1 MNKAS
6 FDKIDIIGDIHGHYA
21 ELCKLL
27 EKLGYLFEG
36 NKLIHPENRKL
47 GFVGDFINRG
57 PQSVEVLNL
66 VKSLHEE
73 GTAVAVL
80 GNHEFRLIQD
90 AVAGRKV
97 PSEYEPFLPWLRTL
111 PLFIEMETTRMVH
124 AVWHFSSI
132 NLLEG
137 KKVSDDAFIQETM
150 EKKSPYRKAVSRI
163 LSGIKINIPRN
174 LKLIDRFGVE
184 RSKGRLK
191 WWMDLKGKPYA
202 ECFMS
207 PMKPDI
213 FDLGPSEDELAEL
226 EPYGK
231 SEKPVFIGHYC
242 LPPYVPKLSG
252 QVVCLDGC
260 VTCDRILWGYRHQGT
275 QRLDASQLV
284 QAMCEE

>member
-1 MNKAS
+1 
-6 FDKIDIIGDIHGHYA
+6 
-21 ELCKLL
+21 
-27 EKLGYLFEG
+27 
-36 NKLIHPENRKL
+36 
-47 GFVGDFINRG
+47 
-57 PQSVEVLNL
+57 
-66 VKSLHEE
+66 
-73 GTAVAVL
+73 
-80 GNHEFRLIQD
+80 
-90 AVAGRKV
+90 
-97 PSEYEPFLPWLRTL
+97 
-111 PLFIEMETTRMVH
+111 MVH

-174 LKLIDRFGVE
+174 LKLIDRFEVE

-242 LPPYVPKLSG
+242 LPQYVPKLSG